1 MYAGL
6 NAKLFDVIANQTN
19 PSPERLKKYDYSAPY
34 NYSAGVI
41 VTKADNDSIKS
52 IPWFKKVKN
61 LHNLQPVTG
70 AKTHVIM
77 VQLLWPLIAWRK
89 TLKR

>member
-6 NAKLFDVIANQTN
+6 NAKRFDVIANQTN

-52 IPWFKKVKN
+52 FPDLKGKN

-70 AKTHVIM
+70 AKMLVIM

-89 TLKR
+89 TLKQ